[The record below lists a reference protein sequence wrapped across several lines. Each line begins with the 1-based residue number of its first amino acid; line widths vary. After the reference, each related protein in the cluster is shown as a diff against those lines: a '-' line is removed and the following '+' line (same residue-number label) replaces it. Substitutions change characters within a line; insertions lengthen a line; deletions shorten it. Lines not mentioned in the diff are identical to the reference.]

1 MPNPKALPPAAPA
14 KLSVWSDQT
23 GTPYLVQ
30 QQPDGRTTFTPL
42 ETALAQAAPP
52 TTPERV
58 TTYREPLNTLLLG
71 LAVVLGFVL
80 SGYLLGFSRRC
91 CRSAR
96 RCRPSLTPL
105 RHPAQQLSCSGPL
118 KPRSATNVRTKS

>member
-14 KLSVWSDQT
+14 KLAVWADQS

-30 QQPDGRTTFTPL
+30 QQADGSTTFTPL
-42 ETALAQAAPP
+42 ETALAQAQTP

-58 TTYREPLNTLLLG
+58 TAYREPLNTVLLG

-80 SGYLLGFSRRC
+80 GGYLLGWFAGAADQRVVVV
-91 CRSAR
+91 
-96 RCRPSLTPL
+96 
-105 RHPAQQLSCSGPL
+105 
-118 KPRSATNVRTKS
+118 PRSPLCDTQRSSFLFWSSETKECN

>member
-14 KLSVWSDQT
+14 KLVVWSDQK

-30 QQPDGRTTFTPL
+30 QQPDGSTTLTPL
-42 ETALAQAAPP
+42 EMALAQVPP
-52 TTPERV
+52 PITPERV

-80 SGYLLGFSRRC
+80 GGYLLGFFAGAAGQRVVIV
-91 CRSAR
+91 
-96 RCRPSLTPL
+96 
-105 RHPAQQLSCSGPL
+105 
-118 KPRSATNVRTKS
+118 PRSPLCDTQRSSFLFWSSETKECH